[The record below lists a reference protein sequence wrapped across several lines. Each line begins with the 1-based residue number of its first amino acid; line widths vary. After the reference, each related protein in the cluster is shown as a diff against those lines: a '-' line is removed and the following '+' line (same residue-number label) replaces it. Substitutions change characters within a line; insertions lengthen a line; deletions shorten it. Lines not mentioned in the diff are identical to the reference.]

1 MTGTGPSPV
10 GDACDEVL
18 RCPSESS
25 QVVQEL
31 HLVAVHVMCEHI
43 DLTLRRMT
51 MRKLVVVGDTL
62 LDRDVDG
69 EVSRIAPDAP
79 APVLDERTVQ
89 ERPGGAGLAAVL
101 AAADGQKVA
110 LVTALA
116 SDAAGARLSE
126 LLTAAG
132 VELYPLP
139 LPGSTPEKIRLRS
152 GGQVLLRLDRGGEPE
167 PPGEAPQAALDALR
181 DATAILVSDYG
192 RGVARHPE
200 LRAAIAAATAPVV
213 WDPHPRGP
221 APVPDCRLVTP
232 NLAEACAFTGDAG
245 RGSTLT
251 TAERAG
257 HRLRQLWRAGAV
269 AVTRGPDGAV
279 LCHSG
284 PTPLVVP
291 APAEVTGDTCGAGDR
306 FAVTAAL
313 ALAGGALVSEAVQQ
327 AVEAATSYLRP
338 KPADKR
344 PGGTAEAVVAEVRA
358 RNGVVVATG
367 GCFDLLHTGHLATL
381 RAARQLGD
389 CLVVC
394 LNSDESVRRLKGE
407 DRPLNGQ
414 QDRARLLAALDCV
427 DAVVVFDEPTPEAV
441 LSWLRPDVWVKGGD
455 YADGGPEL
463 PEAALVEHWGGRTVI
478 VPYLDGRSTTRTIA
492 AARGRR

>member
-1 MTGTGPSPV
+1 
-10 GDACDEVL
+10 
-18 RCPSESS
+18 
-25 QVVQEL
+25 
-31 HLVAVHVMCEHI
+31 
-43 DLTLRRMT
+43 MT
-51 MRKLVVVGDTL
+51 MRKLVIVGDTL

-79 APVLDERTVQ
+79 APVLDERTVH
-89 ERPGGAGLAAVL
+89 ERPGGAGLAALL
-101 AAADGQKVA
+101 AAGDGHRVA

-139 LPGSTPEKIRLRS
+139 LPGATPEKVRLRAN
-152 GGQVLLRLDRGGEPE
+152 GQVLLRLDRGGDPE
-167 PPGEAPQAALDALR
+167 PPEEAPPAALEVLR
-181 DATAILVSDYG
+181 DADAILVSDYG
-192 RGVARHPE
+192 RGVTRHPA
-200 LRAAIAAATAPVV
+200 LRAALEKATAPVV
-213 WDPHPRGP
+213 WDPHPKGP

-232 NLAEACAFTGDAG
+232 NLAEVCALTGDAG
-245 RGSTLT
+245 QGSTLT
-251 TAERAG
+251 TAQRAG
-257 HRLRQLWRAGAV
+257 HVLRQRWRAAAV
-269 AVTRGPDGAV
+269 AVTCGPGGAV

-291 APAEVTGDTCGAGDR
+291 APHVAAGDTCGAGDR
-306 FAVTAAL
+306 FAATAAL
-313 ALAGGALVSEAVQQ
+313 ALAGGALLSEAVEQ
-327 AVEAATSYLRP
+327 AVHAATNRISHE
-338 KPADKR
+338 KTDKS
-344 PGGTAEAVVAEVRA
+344 TIEEVRA

-381 RAARQLGD
+381 EAARQLGD

-394 LNSDESVRRLKGE
+394 LNSDESVRALKGP
-407 DRPLNGQ
+407 DRPLNNQ
-414 QDRARLLAALDCV
+414 HDRARLLSALDCV

-441 LSWLRPDVWVKGGD
+441 LSWLRPDIWVKGGD

-463 PEAALVEHWGGRTVI
+463 PESALVERWGGQTVI

-492 AARGRR
+492 AARGGRR